1 MLLFLC
7 LCLAPLAHA
16 QDRLGGIKQP
26 DTPQAFAVTALD
38 LPLGVDELSRVPQV
52 VLPLPPASMRDALM
66 SRLEQTRNAPGVP
79 LRVGTEREV
88 DQTASVER
96 LRAVAPPVLQA
107 NGSYRIA
114 LKVRSPKAQAVR
126 LALQFTDIDPRV
138 SLRFLASDGE
148 TQFGPTTR
156 GEEILDLLSKNM
168 ITDLSRDS
176 VTWWS
181 PSINGDAIYVVL
193 DLPDKLAVQGTQM
206 AITRIS
212 HLEFTAK
219 DVLLMPFSSG
229 SCNRDAVCESSYS
242 NAAASVAQIRFQS
255 GGYTYSCSG
264 TLLNNAAGDRQPY
277 FLTANH
283 CINSQTQASTIE
295 SQWFMQAQTCNAPSV
310 TIDPRF
316 TIVTGGADL
325 LYNTSTTDT
334 ALVRLRGTVP
344 AGAYF
349 SGWDASAPVSLYTN
363 VVNIHHPSSD
373 IKKISSGY
381 VLNYQ
386 NCTTPTNGYFSCTTA
401 TGTSG
406 NFINAILSSGTT
418 EPGSSGSGLIRQSD
432 SSLIGQLYG
441 GSASCS
447 NPSGI
452 NIYGRF
458 DLAYFGGLKTWLWPS
473 DNRKSLTVS
482 RLGTGTGTVT
492 SSPGGI
498 SCGSVCSAAFNQNT
512 SVTLTATTPA
522 NNVFAGWSGAC
533 TGSGSTCTVSLA
545 NDASVSATFNAT
557 GTRTISLTKSGN
569 GTVSSNPAG
578 ISCGAACTV
587 TYVSFN
593 AGTAVTLTA
602 TPDAGYVFS
611 GWTGACTGTSNTCLV
626 NMTDNRTIGAN
637 FRLVGTLTNN
647 APISNISGIT
657 DSQQLYKF
665 TLPANAT
672 LTSLTVR
679 LTGNNGDADLYVKR
693 GSPPSTTVYDCAPF
707 LYGSTE
713 SCSIASPVAGDPYYV
728 LIDAYTGYS
737 GASLSV
743 QWQGTATLTIVKKGS
758 GSGTVY
764 ATAVN
769 SASVLSQQTEDDVAS
784 TRSLPKDPSLK
795 DLTKL
800 RLNSDGLIPVIIGLR
815 VPFAPEGAIKNEDVN
830 LQRIEI
836 KASQTDL
843 VSQLRA
849 TGSTLAQLK
858 TFEFIPFIALHAS
871 QADLD
876 QLAASPE
883 VISIQEDSLSS
894 PSLDQSTPLI
904 GANTAWGSG
913 FSGAGQTVAVLDT
926 GVDKNHP
933 FLAGKVV
940 SEACYSTNSNST
952 SSLCPGGVSAS
963 TNSGSAMPCTGAT
976 GCDHGTHVA
985 GIAAGKSAS
994 FSGVA
999 KEANLI
1005 AMQVFSR
1012 FGSEV
1017 RTYSSDVVKALERV
1031 YALRNNYSIAAV
1043 NMSLGGG
1050 LYTSNCD
1057 GNESLRKAAIDNL
1070 RSVGIATVVASGN
1083 AGANRSMA
1091 APACISSAISVG
1103 SVFADAGHNNVCSG
1117 WNLGTSSPDAISC
1130 FSNSAS
1136 FLNLLAPGSR
1146 INSSVTGNVYGVS
1159 DGTSM
1164 AAPHV
1169 AGAWALYKQ
1178 KFPQASVTTALRAF
1192 EQSGTP
1198 VLDPR
1203 NSITKPRINV
1213 AQALNLTPAD
1223 LINCGAKCTITMSLG
1238 DQLTLT
1244 SAPAGTN
1251 QFANWSGACAGKQ
1264 STCTV
1269 TVDENTSIVSAFD
1282 TLQIARAKKIIPIL
1296 NQLLED

>member
-1 MLLFLC
+1 M
-7 LCLAPLAHA
+7 
-16 QDRLGGIKQP
+16 
-26 DTPQAFAVTALD
+26 
-38 LPLGVDELSRVPQV
+38 RVPQV
-52 VLPLPPASMRDALM
+52 VLPLPPASMREDLL
-66 SRLEQTRNAPGVP
+66 SRLEKTRNAPGDP
-79 LRVGTEREV
+79 LRIGTEREV
-88 DQTASVER
+88 EQTGTVTR
-96 LRAVAPPVLQA
+96 LQTIAPPVLQA
-107 NGSYRIA
+107 DGSYRIA
-114 LKVRSPKAQAVR
+114 IKVRSPKAESVR

-138 SLRFLASDGE
+138 SLRFLASDGQ
-148 TQFGPTTR
+148 TQYGPTTR
-156 GEEILDLLSKNM
+156 GEEILDMLAKNM
-168 ITDLSRDS
+168 ASNDLSNDS

-181 PSINGDAIYVVL
+181 PSINGDSLIVVL
-193 DLPDKLAVQGTQM
+193 DLPDKFAVQGTLM

-219 DVLLMPFSSG
+219 DVLLMPFASG
-229 SCNRDAVCESSYS
+229 SCNRDAACESAYAD
-242 NAAASVAQIRFQS
+242 AAATVAQIRFQS

-264 TLLNNAAGDRQPY
+264 TLMNNAGFDLTPY

-283 CINSQTQASTIE
+283 CINTQTQASTIE

-316 TIVTGGADL
+316 SIVTGGADL
-325 LYNTSTTDT
+325 LYNTSATDT
-334 ALVRLRGTVP
+334 SLLRLRGTLPPGVI
-344 AGAYF
+344 F
-349 SGWDASAPVSLYTN
+349 SGWDASAPVPVYTN

-373 IKKISSGY
+373 IKQISSGY
-381 VLNYQ
+381 ILNYQ
-386 NCTTPTNGYFSCTTA
+386 NCTAPTNGYFSCTPA
-401 TGTSG
+401 TGTTG

-418 EPGSSGSGLIRQSD
+418 EPGSSGSGLIRQTD
-432 SSLIGQLYG
+432 SYLIGQLYG
-441 GSASCS
+441 GSASCT
-447 NPSGI
+447 NPSGM

-458 DLAYFGGLKTWLWPS
+458 DLAYFAGLKTWLWPS
-473 DNRKSLTVS
+473 DNRKSLTVN

-492 SSPGGI
+492 SAPGGI
-498 SCGSVCSAAFNQNT
+498 SCGSICSAAFAQNT

-533 TGSGSTCTVSLA
+533 TGSGSTCTFSLA

-578 ISCGAACTV
+578 ISCGASCTAS
-587 TYVSFN
+587 YVSFN
-593 AGTAVTLTA
+593 AGTAVNLTA
-602 TPDAGYVFS
+602 SPDAGYVFS
-611 GWTGACTGTSNTCLV
+611 GWTGACTGTSNTCIV
-626 NMTDNRTIGAN
+626 NLSDNRTIAAN
-637 FRLVGTLTNN
+637 FKLVGTLTNN
-647 APISNISGIT
+647 APVNNISGAT
-657 DSQQLYKF
+657 GSQQLYKF

-693 GSPPSTTVYDCAPF
+693 GSPPSRTVYDCAPL
-707 LYGSTE
+707 LYTTTE
-713 SCSIASPVAGDPYYV
+713 SCSISSPVAGDTYYV
-728 LIDAYTGYS
+728 MVDAYLGYS

-758 GSGTVY
+758 GTGTVY

-769 SASVLSQQTEDDVAS
+769 GASVLSQHTSEDVAN
-784 TRSLPKDPSLK
+784 TRSLPKDSGLK

-800 RLNSDGLIPVIIGLR
+800 RYNSDGLVPVIIGLR
-815 VPFAPEGAIKNEDVN
+815 VPFAPEGVIKNEDVN

-849 TGSTLAQLK
+849 TGSNLAQLK

-871 QADLD
+871 QADLVH
-876 QLAASPE
+876 LAASPD
-883 VISIQEDSLSS
+883 VISIQEDSLST
-894 PSLDQSTPLI
+894 PSLDLSTPFI
-904 GANTAWGSG
+904 GATTAWSSG

-940 SEACYSTNSNST
+940 SEACYSTNSQYVS

-963 TNSGSAMPCTGAT
+963 TSSGSAMPCTGAT

-985 GIAAGKSAS
+985 GIAAGKSGS

-999 KEANLI
+999 KDANVI

-1012 FGSEV
+1012 LGSEV
-1017 RTYSSDVVKALERV
+1017 GTYSSDQVKALERV

-1043 NMSLGGG
+1043 NMSLGGS

-1057 GNESLRKAAIDNL
+1057 GTESLRKAAIDNL

-1083 AGANRSMA
+1083 DGANRSMA

-1103 SVFADAGHNNVCSG
+1103 SVFADSGHNNACSG
-1117 WNLGTSSPDAISC
+1117 WNLGSSSPDEISC

-1146 INSSVTGNVYGVS
+1146 INSSVTGNAYGVN

-1169 AGAWALYKQ
+1169 AGSWALYKQ

-1192 EQSGTP
+1192 EQTGTP

-1223 LINCGAKCTITMSLG
+1223 LINCGAKCTITMNLG
-1238 DQLTLT
+1238 DQLSLNST
-1244 SAPAGTN
+1244 PAGTH
-1251 QFANWSGACAGKQ
+1251 QFSSWSGGCAGRI
-1264 STCTV
+1264 STCNV
-1269 TVDENTSIVSAFD
+1269 TLDGNTTIVSAFE
-1282 TLQIARAKKIIPIL
+1282 TLQVSRAKKLIPVL
-1296 NQLLED
+1296 MSLLGD